1 MTKFKDVAHL
11 YLGCEVKSPF
21 MGKNQKLCGV
31 SKILMPEGHY
41 ELDPVI
47 EFNCNGRYEVR
58 PTIWG
63 GVKPLLRPLDSMTEE
78 EVLTICK
85 LACES
90 VYGDYRFSKWSVE
103 RSPHELCHWD
113 VNNKRSLYSFTVSS
127 IDGDVLL
134 YDGEDIDP
142 VYIDSNYRFW
152 YLKQG
157 FDLFSLIPNG
167 EAIDKTKI

>member
-1 MTKFKDVAHL
+1 MIHSKKADCTLNNPGIASKPNNMTKFKDVAHL

-63 GVKPLLRPLDSMTEE
+63 GVKPLLRPLGSMTKDE
-78 EVLTICK
+78 K
-85 LACES
+85 
-90 VYGDYRFSKWSVE
+90 VE
-103 RSPHELCHWD
+103 YAQQRHKYNTGNPASHITTDWAYKVCWLIEHH
-113 VNNKRSLYSFTVSS
+113 
-127 IDGDVLL
+127 
-134 YDGEDIDP
+134 
-142 VYIDSNYRFW
+142 
-152 YLKQG
+152 

>member
-11 YLGCEVKSPF
+11 YLGCEVAIDYEPIKYPNNGMLIDCVTS
-21 MGKNQKLCGV
+21 V
-31 SKILMPEGHY
+31 SGDGIGTSNG
-41 ELDPVI
+41 
-47 EFNCNGRYEVR
+47 EFVSFDKA
-58 PTIWG
+58 
-63 GVKPLLRPLDSMTEE
+63 KPLLRPLDSMTKE

-167 EAIDKTKI
+167 EAIDKTKTTQNG